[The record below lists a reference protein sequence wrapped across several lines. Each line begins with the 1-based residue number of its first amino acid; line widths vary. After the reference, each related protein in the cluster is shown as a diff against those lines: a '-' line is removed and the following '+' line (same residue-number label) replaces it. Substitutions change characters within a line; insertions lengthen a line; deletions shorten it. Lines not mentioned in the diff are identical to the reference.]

1 MSASK
6 QYSKDLNKLISFR
19 VSEELQ
25 TKASQHAYYQGISFS
40 DFMRQSILNNLHII
54 RSHRNQ
60 NIRTSLNS
68 IRNLSNEKR

>member
-6 QYSKDLNKLISFR
+6 QYSKDLNKLVSFR

-54 RSHRNQ
+54 RSHRKRD
-60 NIRTSLNS
+60 IGTSSKSMRSL
-68 IRNLSNEKR
+68 

>member
-25 TKASQHAYYQGISFS
+25 TKASQSAYYQGISFS
-40 DFMRQSILNNLHII
+40 DFMRQSVLNNLHII
-54 RSHRNQ
+54 KSQRKRD
-60 NIRTSLNS
+60 IRTSSKSMRSL
-68 IRNLSNEKR
+68 